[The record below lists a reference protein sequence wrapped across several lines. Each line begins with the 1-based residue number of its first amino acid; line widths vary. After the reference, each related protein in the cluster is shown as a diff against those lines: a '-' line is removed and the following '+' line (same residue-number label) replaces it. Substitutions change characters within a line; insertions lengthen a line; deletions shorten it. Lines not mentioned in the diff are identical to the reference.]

1 MSRPRSSPDAP
12 PRDGLVPLEAVL
24 CTEEL
29 KGRPTRRPDYETENR
44 ALALLIQALADSPRT
59 ILQKLADTMLEVFQ
73 CDSAGLSLVAKDGKT
88 FYWPA
93 IAGAW
98 KPHAGGGT
106 PRDFGPCGDVL
117 DRDAPLLFKRFERR
131 YPYLQQATPA
141 AEEALLVP
149 FYVEGKAA
157 GTIWAMA
164 HDDRRRFDAED
175 LRQMESLG
183 RFASA
188 AYQAAN
194 AQQLQDA
201 RHAALNLMEEAV
213 QSRQSMEMLNRGLRE
228 SEERYR
234 TLYTAL
240 PVAAFVCDRKAVI
253 QNYNNRAVE
262 LWGREPKIG
271 VEQHCGSMKLILP
284 DGTLLP
290 HSQSPIVEVLRTG
303 VPARNV
309 EVFIERP
316 DGTRLF
322 VVVNF
327 VALKDAQ
334 GEIVGVVTSFDDIT
348 ERKRAEDARRESEE
362 RYRTLFHA
370 CPVAVYSCEVS
381 GVIRDFNP
389 RAVELWGREPKPGD
403 TDERFCGSF
412 KLYRPDGTFMP
423 HDQCP
428 MANVLSGAI
437 PEARDTEVRVE
448 RPDGSWVTVVVNI
461 RVLKN
466 ERGEIIGAINCF
478 VDVTELKRTHVELQ
492 RLNADLKHFSYAASH
507 DLQEPLRMVM
517 SYTQLLAR
525 EYKNKL
531 GPEADQYIAHA
542 VDGAQRMQD
551 LLRDLSEYWSV
562 NEQKMENLVPVDC
575 TRVLEKALA
584 YLQMPEQ
591 ESGAVVTHDS
601 LPTVIAEELPLTLL
615 FQNLIGNAIK
625 YRRPEAPPRIHLSSQ
640 GDHAGWR
647 ISVTDNGIGIET
659 EHLEK
664 IFAPFKRLHGREVPG
679 TGIGLAICQ
688 KIVERYHGRIWVESA
703 YGQGS
708 VFHFT
713 LPEQGGEI

>member
-1 MSRPRSSPDAP
+1 MSMPMSSPDAP

-44 ALALLIQALADSPRT
+44 ALAVLIQALADSPQT

-98 KPHAGGGT
+98 RPHAGGGT

-117 DRDAPLLFKRFERR
+117 DRDAPLLFKHFERR

-183 RFASA
+183 RFAAA

-194 AQQLQDA
+194 AQQLQEA
-201 RHAALNLMEEAV
+201 RRAALNLMEEAV
-213 QSRQSMEMLNRGLRE
+213 QSRQSMEQLNRGLRE

-234 TLYTAL
+234 TLYAAL

-271 VEQHCGSMKLILP
+271 VEQHCGSTKLILP

-290 HSQSPIVEVLRTG
+290 HSQSPMVEVLRTG

-348 ERKRAEDARRESEE
+348 ERKQAEADFREIADRFRFMAESMPQKIFTATPEGNVNYFNAQWMEFTGLSFEQIRDWGWTQLIHPEDVEENVRDWQRSIDTGEPFQLVHRCRSAKGEYRWHLSRAQAMRDANGRISMWIGSNTDIHEEKETEAALLQSEE
-362 RYRTLFHA
+362 ALRSL
-370 CPVAVYSCEVS
+370 
-381 GVIRDFNP
+381 
-389 RAVELWGREPKPGD
+389 
-403 TDERFCGSF
+403 
-412 KLYRPDGTFMP
+412 
-423 HDQCP
+423 
-428 MANVLSGAI
+428 
-437 PEARDTEVRVE
+437 
-448 RPDGSWVTVVVNI
+448 
-461 RVLKN
+461 N
-466 ERGEIIGAINCF
+466 E
-478 VDVTELKRTHVELQ
+478 
-492 RLNADLKHFSYAASH
+492 DLKHFSYAASH

-525 EYKNKL
+525 EYRGRL
-531 GPEADQYIAHA
+531 DPQADHYIAFA
-542 VDGAQRMQD
+542 VEGAQRMEI
-551 LLRDLSEYWSV
+551 LLRDLREYWSV
-562 NEQKMENLVPVDC
+562 NEQKIEHPVPIDC
-575 TRVLEKALA
+575 NRVLEQTLGFLA
-584 YLQMPEQ
+584 VQIQ
-591 ESGAVVTHDS
+591 ETGGVLTHDP
-601 LPTVIAEELPLTLL
+601 LPVVMAEDIPLLLL
-615 FQNLIGNAIK
+615 FQNLIGNALK
-625 YRRPEAPPRIHLSSQ
+625 YHRPDAPPRIHVSAQRSSARAWSLSV
-640 GDHAGWR
+640 A
-647 ISVTDNGIGIET
+647 DNGIGIDF
-659 EHLEK
+659 EHLGS
-664 IFAPFKRLHGREVPG
+664 IFAPFKRLHGRDVPG
-679 TGIGLAICQ
+679 SGLGLAICQ
-688 KIVERYHGRIWVESA
+688 KIVERYGGRIWVESA

-708 VFHFT
+708 VFYFT